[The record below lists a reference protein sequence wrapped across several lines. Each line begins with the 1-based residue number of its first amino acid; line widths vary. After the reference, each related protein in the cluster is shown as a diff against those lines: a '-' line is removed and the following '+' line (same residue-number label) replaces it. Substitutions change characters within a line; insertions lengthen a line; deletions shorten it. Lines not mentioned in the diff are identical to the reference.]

1 MTARAASPSMQG
13 NNSAVTFIYFFHFVI
28 IIIIIIGGGIVV
40 YFKWK
45 LFIARMIFTPRI
57 KLKGNK

>member
-13 NNSAVTFIYFFHFVI
+13 NNSAVKNIFFVHFV

-57 KLKGNK
+57 QLKGNK